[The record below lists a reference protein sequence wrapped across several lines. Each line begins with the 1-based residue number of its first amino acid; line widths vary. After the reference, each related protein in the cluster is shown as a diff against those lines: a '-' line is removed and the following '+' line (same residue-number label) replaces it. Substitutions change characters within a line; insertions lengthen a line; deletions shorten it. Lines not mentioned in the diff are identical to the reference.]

1 MQITTT
7 YLRQVIKEEIN
18 QVLYEQEAEE
28 TVQGFLDI
36 LNKEIEKRPEVEKE
50 IKENK
55 KLSEGPNP
63 WKDPK
68 TGKLIDIS
76 GMYDGG
82 GYPDMG
88 DRIRSSMSRG
98 DATAKRT
105 GQHKKKMR
113 AIGGVVGTFAGMGA
127 QTLGFMGAA
136 IAALSNPQLAEFI
149 RTLQDQ
155 AVITL
160 GPGGFALAM
169 SAPIA
174 IGAIAGA
181 LKGYFKGKKEEESF
195 NKILDDALQNK
206 P

>member
-7 YLRQVIKEEIN
+7 YLRQVIKEEID

-28 TVQGFLDI
+28 TMQGFLDI

-68 TGKLIDIS
+68 TGEVFDIS
-76 GMYDGG
+76 GMTAGG

-88 DRIRSSMSRG
+88 DRIRRSMGRG
-98 DATAKRT
+98 RAQALRT
-105 GQHKKKMR
+105 GQHKKGM
-113 AIGGVVGTFAGMGA
+113 ATVGGVF
-127 QTLGFMGAA
+127 GFLKGGAA
-136 IAALSNPQLAEFI
+136 YAIPLWGATIASMASPELAQLI
-149 RTLQDQ
+149 NTLQEQ
-155 AVITL
+155 GVIAL

-169 SAPIA
+169 SAPLALSI
-174 IGAIAGA
+174 IIGA
-181 LKGYFKGKKEEESF
+181 LKGYFKGKEQEEEF
-195 NKILDDALQNK
+195 NKALDDALKNK